1 MVMDLSNPFDRLD
14 RIVSDAVNRGFSVVA
29 RIQKMA
35 PARSGLA
42 NPTPDPDIAPWDI
55 RGIHSSGPS
64 KTALQGKARGS
75 DFGGATE
82 VQGQVSTL
90 WIKAIDIHDAPF
102 AIAVGDRVSFPFAAT
117 PNAYRVARV
126 QPTDLGDLELV
137 LTETKL

>member
-35 PARSGLA
+35 PGRSSLTG
-42 NPTPDPDIAPWDI
+42 PGVDPEFAAWDI
-55 RGIHSSGPS
+55 RGVHSSGPN
-64 KTALQGKARGS
+64 KTSLQGKSRGG
-75 DFGGATE
+75 DIGGPTE

-90 WIKAIDIHDAPF
+90 WIKALDIHGAPF
-102 AIAVGDRVSFPFAAT
+102 AVAVGDRVSFPFAAT
-117 PNAYRVARV
+117 PNAYRIARM
-126 QPTDLGDLELV
+126 QPTDMGDLELV